1 MAYMQEL
8 KVGDE
13 KTLERDRDLRVLSLG
28 AGVQSS
34 ALVFKLLREEIEPV
48 DIAMFADTGNEPKEV
63 YEWLKYLKKIM
74 KGRVEFEVVRNSMNT
89 GHIINDYKAKEG
101 RYALIPVY
109 IKKSDG
115 KMGFGR
121 RTCTAEYKIRPIQ
134 EKVREI
140 LGVKNLRNKYVEM
153 VMGISFDEIQ
163 RVKEPMTKWQVNC
176 YPYIQEE
183 ITRQDIIDWT
193 QKEGYPKPPRSAC
206 IICPYHND
214 VEWKRLKEHYPE
226 EFAYAVEFDEWL
238 RNPNSESAAL
248 TNFKKYDD
256 GSEQYLY
263 RSKIPLREATFAE
276 PKDYQGSLF
285 DDECEGMC
293 GV

>member
-109 IKKSDG
+109 IKNQTEKWVLVEGLVLLNTRSG
-115 KMGFGR
+115 Q
-121 RTCTAEYKIRPIQ
+121 YKKKL
-134 EKVREI
+134 EK
-140 LGVKNLRNKYVEM
+140 
-153 VMGISFDEIQ
+153 F
-163 RVKEPMTKWQVNC
+163 
-176 YPYIQEE
+176 
-183 ITRQDIIDWT
+183 
-193 QKEGYPKPPRSAC
+193 
-206 IICPYHND
+206 
-214 VEWKRLKEHYPE
+214 
-226 EFAYAVEFDEWL
+226 
-238 RNPNSESAAL
+238 
-248 TNFKKYDD
+248 
-256 GSEQYLY
+256 
-263 RSKIPLREATFAE
+263 
-276 PKDYQGSLF
+276 
-285 DDECEGMC
+285 
-293 GV
+293 